1 MWETYGH
8 EQLINLFYVRYL
20 HEEIFPGSTEAQL
33 VALEIVKCFVTSKV
47 IPVACVA
54 VSVMYLVD
62 LIGYFSFN
70 HARIKGKMTNNIS
83 CKFNWIHFHIRK
95 VAQIKV
101 FFLLIELL
109 YPRDTRTL
117 VTLSKEFLSYLFR
130 IYWSGKIF
138 YERYFCLYDGTWFRD
153 GSQ

>member
-1 MWETYGH
+1 M
-8 EQLINLFYVRYL
+8 
-20 HEEIFPGSTEAQL
+20 

-83 CKFNWIHFHIRK
+83 CKFNLVHFHIRK
-95 VAQIKV
+95 VTEKKDFS
-101 FFLLIELL
+101 FFIIELL

-117 VTLSKEFLSYLFR
+117 VTLSKGFLSYFFR
-130 IYWSGKIF
+130 IY
-138 YERYFCLYDGTWFRD
+138 
-153 GSQ
+153 

>member
-1 MWETYGH
+1 M
-8 EQLINLFYVRYL
+8 INLFYVRYL

-47 IPVACVA
+47 IPVASVA

-83 CKFNWIHFHIRK
+83 CKFNWVHFHIRK
-95 VAQIKV
+95 VAQIKC
-101 FFLLIELL
+101 
-109 YPRDTRTL
+109 
-117 VTLSKEFLSYLFR
+117 FLSFNRTFVSKRHSDTCNTVKRISFLFLSHLLKR
-130 IYWSGKIF
+130 KK
-138 YERYFCLYDGTWFRD
+138 YFAKDIWPL
-153 GSQ
+153 